1 MGPYHTSITTFS
13 DRSWTMM
20 MMIQFPTQV
29 GVAKIILERKTLYE
43 KINNHVL
50 SGVHQLLCTEVWKK
64 VKSFGYEKS
73 VQNARKILRY
83 VRKLEIPTFMCG
95 LISNMDLKIWKIK
108 NINPFFFFFF
118 PWIKSR
124 RPFCLFGLQDLGFY
138 KKKNMFP

>member
-1 MGPYHTSITTFS
+1 
-13 DRSWTMM
+13 M

-64 VKSFGYEKS
+64 VKIFGYEKS

-83 VRKLEIPTFMCG
+83 VRKLEIPTLCVA
-95 LISNMDLKIWKIK
+95 LSVTWTLKYE
-108 NINPFFFFFF
+108 
-118 PWIKSR
+118 R
-124 RPFCLFGLQDLGFY
+124 
-138 KKKNMFP
+138 